1 VSAFQQTP
9 EDEALALQMPGRRLA
24 RGVARRFSQFG
35 WCSLLEFRLK
45 TGRRVD
51 VISLAPDG
59 VITVVEVKSSTAD
72 FRSDQ
77 KWWDYLEFCDRFFFA
92 VPADFPRE
100 LLPGDCGLIVAD
112 PYDAE
117 ILREAPVE
125 KLPAARRKAM
135 TLKFARTAAQR
146 LLGHEDPFHQESG

>member
-1 VSAFQQTP
+1 MTAFQELSAESTP
-9 EDEALALQMPGRRLA
+9 AELPGRRLA
-24 RGVARRFSQFG
+24 RGVARTFAQYG
-35 WCSLLEFRLK
+35 WTSLMEFRLK

-51 VISLAPDG
+51 VIALAPDG

-92 VPADFPRE
+92 VPAEFPQD
-100 LLPGDCGLIVAD
+100 LLPEDCGLIVAD
-112 PYDAE
+112 PYGAE
-117 ILREAPVE
+117 ILREAPLE

-146 LLGHEDPFHQESG
+146 LLGHEDPFLGAAG

>member
-1 VSAFQQTP
+1 MSAFQDMP
-9 EDEALALQMPGRRLA
+9 VENGLVEMPGRRLA
-24 RGVARRFSQFG
+24 RGVARAFAQYG
-35 WCSLLEFRLK
+35 WTSLMEFRLR

-51 VISLAPDG
+51 VIALAPDG

-92 VPADFPRE
+92 VPAEFPQE
-100 LLPGDCGLIVAD
+100 LLPEDCGLIVAD
-112 PYDAE
+112 AYGAE
-117 ILREAPVE
+117 ILREAPLE

-146 LLGHEDPFHQESG
+146 LLGHEDPFHGEGG